1 MDTLASILYDQKD
14 YESAQQRAQQAVDN
28 EPGNAIYQMT
38 LLKTQIKNGD
48 KKGVLERMMA
58 LKQLNS
64 EIPELISNDIEKLFN
79 NDTVHSYSN

>member
-48 KKGVLERMMA
+48 KKGVLERMMP